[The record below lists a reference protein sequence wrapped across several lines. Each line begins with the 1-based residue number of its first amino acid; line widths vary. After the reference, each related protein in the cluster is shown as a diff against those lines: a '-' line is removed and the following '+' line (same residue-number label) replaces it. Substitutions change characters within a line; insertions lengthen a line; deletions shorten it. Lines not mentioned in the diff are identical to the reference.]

1 MPFYEIKILKN
12 NYNDS
17 QTKLINIWNDYI
29 KRINN
34 NLPYKYIL
42 LEKSRSKSKTKTN
55 IRKIAGIK
63 AYFVRYINEKT
74 EIVRMSEINFV
85 LLMAK
90 MGIEFEIKEININV

>member
-1 MPFYEIKILKN
+1 MSFYEIKILKN
-12 NYNDS
+12 NYNVT
-17 QTKLINIWNDYI
+17 QTKFINIWNDYI

-42 LEKSRSKSKTKTN
+42 LEKPRSKSKTKTD

-74 EIVRMSEINFV
+74 EMVRMNEIDFV
-85 LLMAK
+85 ILMAK
-90 MGIEFEIKEININV
+90 IGIKFEIKEINKNV